1 MLTLSVYSTIKVINM
16 NRNISAFILA
26 SSIFTG
32 LNLNTNPA
40 SAATLASC
48 LIPDTPP
55 LFVNPG
61 TASGNY
67 LFNQGTDKDAFK
79 NDCGVTDLGIV
90 EGRAGTAGTRG
101 DYEIGIGLNG
111 AQADLTDQLQL
122 VWTDEAVYNWT
133 LDWNP
138 DTNVATFTV
147 GDDSINYDFDSSS
160 SQTLNLDRFNAF
172 GIQARADD
180 PSIYIAENTTVSLDV
195 NSITFDPLNGN
206 PSVTDNPN
214 FTVSATSNVNSEN
227 IVDEFYTINVAAS
240 ELESIESEITS
251 MSGTF
256 MMDIPN
262 GGFNPQDAD
271 ARSRIGFQL
280 LLFDPPA
287 NSESVPEST
296 PILSLLGLGVLAFRK
311 TQNS

>member
-1 MLTLSVYSTIKVINM
+1 M
-16 NRNISAFILA
+16 NRNISAFLIA

-32 LNLNTNPA
+32 LSLNTNSA

-55 LFVNPG
+55 LFANPG

-90 EGRAGTAGTRG
+90 EGRAGTAGTIG
-101 DYEIGIGLNG
+101 DYEVGIGLNG

-122 VWTDEAVYNWT
+122 DWVDEAIYDWT

-138 DTNVATFTV
+138 ATNVATFTV
-147 GDDSINYDFDSSS
+147 GGDSINYDFDSSS

-172 GIQARADD
+172 GIQARADN
-180 PSIYIAENTTVSLDV
+180 PSSYIAENTTVSLDV
-195 NSITFDPLNGN
+195 DSITFDPLNGN

-214 FTVSATSNVNSEN
+214 FTISATSNANSEN
-227 IVDEFYTINVAAS
+227 IVHEFYTINVAAP
-240 ELESIESEITS
+240 ELESLASEITS

-256 MMDIPN
+256 SMDIPDDA
-262 GGFNPQDAD
+262 FNPQDAS

-280 LLFDPPA
+280 LLFDPPVQP
-287 NSESVPEST
+287 VPEST
-296 PILSLLGLGVLAFRK
+296 SILSLLGLAILAFRK
-311 TQNS
+311 THTID